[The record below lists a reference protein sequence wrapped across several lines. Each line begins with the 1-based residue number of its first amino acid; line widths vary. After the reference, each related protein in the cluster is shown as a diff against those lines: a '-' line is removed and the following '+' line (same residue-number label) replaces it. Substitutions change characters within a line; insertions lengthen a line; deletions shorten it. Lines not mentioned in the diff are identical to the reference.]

1 MARRAPNLGIRGA
14 TRAWRNDRR
23 VDEPAPRPKVWRHPR
38 LLSEHAFDKLR
49 LLDCTF
55 GEFDAALAA
64 AEVIEERQ
72 LGPAELKELVLVIDW
87 VRPLHVVVVVDDE
100 HEEERV
106 VTVYEPDPDQWSSDY
121 RRRR

>member
-1 MARRAPNLGIRGA
+1 MRGRAGTPPEAYGA
-14 TRAWRNDRR
+14 T
-23 VDEPAPRPKVWRHPR
+23 R

-49 LLDCTF
+49 LLDCTLA
-55 GEFDAALAA
+55 EFDAVLAA

-72 LGPAELKELVLVIDW
+72 LGPAELKELVLVVDW

-100 HEEERV
+100 NEEERV

>member
-1 MARRAPNLGIRGA
+1 MA
-14 TRAWRNDRR
+14 T
-23 VDEPAPRPKVWRHPR
+23 PAPIERARVRQAPI
-38 LLSEHAFDKLR
+38 AG
-49 LLDCTF
+49 CTF
-55 GEFDAALAA
+55 AEFDAALAA

-87 VRPLHVVVVVDDE
+87 VRPLHVVVVVDDK

-106 VTVYEPDPDQWSSDY
+106 VTVYEPDPGQWSSDY

>member
-1 MARRAPNLGIRGA
+1 MATPATVERAP
-14 TRAWRNDRR
+14 
-23 VDEPAPRPKVWRHPR
+23 
-38 LLSEHAFDKLR
+38 FDKLR
-49 LLDCTF
+49 LPRCTF
-55 GEFDAALAA
+55 VEFDTALATT
-64 AEVIEERQ
+64 EVIEERR